1 MKKLLFTLVLSL
13 LFTVLAYTANQMN
26 REQVGLIGQVQVIT
40 TEEAKIS
47 HKFGEWVEKSR
58 IKVSRH
64 VYDIKGN
71 LTEQT
76 EYDDDGSIDEKQ
88 VYAYDD
94 KGNLT
99 EKTEYDD
106 DGSIDEK
113 WVYTYKFDT
122 TGNWVEKTISK
133 SVDEFG
139 KSYLKPLKII
149 YRTITYH

>member
-76 EYDDDGSIDEKQ
+76 EYDDDGSVDKKQ

-94 KGNLT
+94 KGN
-99 EKTEYDD
+99 
-106 DGSIDEK
+106 
-113 WVYTYKFDT
+113 
-122 TGNWVEKTISK
+122 
-133 SVDEFG
+133 
-139 KSYLKPLKII
+139 
-149 YRTITYH
+149 R

>member
-76 EYDDDGSIDEKQ
+76 EYDDDGSVDKKQ